1 MLCTRLTIMA
11 LLPQFEGWLS
21 AGSMDVHVCFE
32 GTLCRSTNMPES
44 LWMWVFLFSRV
55 PIAGWLQEKLEGK
68 PPVWGPP
75 LLAHTHIVMAPQTF
89 FSELHRICEA
99 P

>member
-21 AGSMDVHVCFE
+21 TGSMDVHV
-32 GTLCRSTNMPES
+32 MPES

-55 PIAGWLQEKLEGK
+55 PLAGWLQEKLEGK

-75 LLAHTHIVMAPQTF
+75 LLAHTHMVMAPQTF